1 MGGRQWTKAL
11 CEQDSDGDGQ
21 SNGLEL
27 GDPNCEWKVVALP
40 AEVADISHPG
50 FSGSTSSAVGAVP
63 TQPTPA
69 PTSESTAA
77 PTPVLEAPAVPTPRP
92 SPTPLPSSPVPT
104 PTPCPTSSPSSGYSG
119 GRYLRTECVTLSSA
133 WSRRPVMLAVF
144 IWMVLVQW

>member
-1 MGGRQWTKAL
+1 MGASAGGGSRNAFGVAFQAEGRQWTKAL

-27 GDPNCEWKVVALP
+27 GDPNCDWTLGATP
-40 AEVADISHPG
+40 ARAVDISHPG
-50 FSGSTSSAVGAVP
+50 FRDSTTLAFVDSPISEPTSAPPIAPTPGLIDSTTSAVGAVP

-77 PTPVLEAPAVPTPRP
+77 PTPVQEAPAVPTPEP

-104 PTPCPTSSPSSGYSG
+104 P
-119 GRYLRTECVTLSSA
+119 
-133 WSRRPVMLAVF
+133 
-144 IWMVLVQW
+144 